1 MPAFNAAIEITQ
13 SADGSSYSVED
24 VSNYADLSGGK
35 SAIESRFLT
44 IEFASGGTQDYTPT
58 PFSYANYPDD
68 ILAISNQ
75 TVDYALRITLT
86 LIPYSPVSGNV
97 YTVTEVVILTA
108 NMYQFLYYLCQQL
121 ASDQSVTNIPGWFT
135 NWVAEFGNLQMA
147 KIAGMYSDQYS
158 SQQAINRFNII
169 QNNQSVYFQ

>member
-1 MPAFNAAIEITQ
+1 MAAFNAAFTVTQ
-13 SADGSSYSVED
+13 AADGSQYSIED
-24 VSNYADLSGGK
+24 TSNYSDLPGGK
-35 SAIESRFLT
+35 TSIEGRFLT

-58 PFSYANYPDD
+58 PFSYADYPDD
-68 ILAISNQ
+68 ILTIVNQ

-86 LIPYSPVSGNV
+86 LVPYSPVSGDV
-97 YTVTEVVILTA
+97 YTVTQVVVLTA